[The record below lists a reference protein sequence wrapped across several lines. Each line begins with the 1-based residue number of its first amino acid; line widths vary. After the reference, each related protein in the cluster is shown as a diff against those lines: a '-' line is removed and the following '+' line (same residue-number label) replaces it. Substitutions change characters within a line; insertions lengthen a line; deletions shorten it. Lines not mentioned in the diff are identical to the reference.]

1 LAGRR
6 QGDEGRRK
14 AAGVCE
20 WRGDGFI
27 LTYLSVTSNTNDFS
41 QKTQNNGIR
50 FSSKIKR
57 PKNDSVV
64 QNYISAFTTSTDSKR
79 IKIRVLI

>member
-1 LAGRR
+1 MSRR
-6 QGDEGRRK
+6 R
-14 AAGVCE
+14 C
-20 WRGDGFI
+20 RGLIGSTVIVGGFI
-27 LTYLSVTSNTNDFS
+27 FTYLSVTSNTNDFS